1 MQEGAKYLERPMEA
15 GASCSGAFRGGA
27 RKVMIL
33 GGGVVGSRAAKIA
46 AGLGADVMVF
56 DTSLNRLRY
65 LDDVMPSNVSTLMSN
80 AVNVR
85 THLRDADLVI
95 GAVLRVGARTP
106 MLVTRGDLKLMK
118 PRSVVVDV
126 AVDQGGCFE
135 TTRPTTHS
143 NPVYVEENVVHYWS
157 QISPGLWQGPQ
168 HSPSQRHCA
177 LRIDL
182 AEKGWRRALK
192 KVNHC

>member
-1 MQEGAKYLERPMEA
+1 
-15 GASCSGAFRGGA
+15 
-27 RKVMIL
+27 
-33 GGGVVGSRAAKIA
+33 
-46 AGLGADVMVF
+46 
-56 DTSLNRLRY
+56 
-65 LDDVMPSNVSTLMSN
+65 MPSNVSTLMSN

-192 KVNHC
+192 ESDTLLSGLNAAYGQLCQPAVAACFGMPSVDARDLACAAGGEGCR